1 MNDIIKA
8 QPMAAFAE
16 NYQVCIN
23 EMSRAWELMK
33 SATDRMKPFVGDT
46 FSIINRDISGYQFG
60 RAAENIVNSTVTIK
74 QYAWRNIA
82 DRLQVK
88 AFMTV
93 KRMEE
98 FNKSIESGDL
108 PDVTLENIY
117 NFYKD
122 FSSSINV
129 LMDETI
135 KEAFEFLRPRN
146 SRHKT
151 NTEYEI
157 KKRVIL
163 TAYGI
168 SSFYTGQYLDQ
179 KLTCIDNVFHLLDGK
194 GTAKY
199 PDNLASQLQLAI
211 REHRPVFET
220 DYFKVKYYLGVGTI
234 HIQFL
239 RLDLLQKLNAQGGGA
254 RLK

>member
-1 MNDIIKA
+1 MHDIIKA
-8 QPMAAFAE
+8 QPMAAVAE
-16 NYQVCIN
+16 NYQACIN
-23 EMSRAWELMK
+23 EVSRAWELMK
-33 SATDRMKPFVGDT
+33 SATDRMKPFVGDH
-46 FSIINRDISGYQFG
+46 FAVIDRDISGYQIG
-60 RAAENIVNSTVTIK
+60 HASENISNSITAIK
-74 QYAWRNIA
+74 KYVWRDIA
-82 DRLQVK
+82 NRLQVK
-88 AFMTV
+88 SFMTV

-135 KEAFEFLRPRN
+135 KEAFNILRPPR
-146 SRHKT
+146 SRYKT

-157 KKRVIL
+157 KKRAIL
-163 TAYGI
+163 TSFGM
-168 SSFYTGQYLDQ
+168 SSHYVTSYLSQ
-179 KLTCIDNVFHLLDGK
+179 ELTCIDNVFHLLDGK

-199 PDNLASQLQLAI
+199 PNTLSSQLQLAM
-211 REHRPVFET
+211 REKRPVFTT
-220 DYFKVKYYLGVGTI
+220 DYFKVKFYLGVGTI